1 MELDWGEVEAEGWT
15 PAELRSH
22 VEEEAQ
28 RPFDLTT
35 PPLLR
40 ARVFH
45 RKRRRGGEEGLAG
58 AGSVVLLVTHRLAVD
73 LWSLLLLLDD
83 LRILLLPQPDLLP
96 PGQQAL
102 VGQQQRGRAESLPP
116 LSYDVTD
123 YAQWMHDV
131 FPSTPQAQALA
142 AYWVK
147 KIGHNLPVSPH
158 PIHQKRLTTP
168 QPYLCL

>member
-1 MELDWGEVEAEGWT
+1 MELDWGEVEADEWA
-15 PAELRSH
+15 PAELRNR

-45 RKRRRGGEEGLAG
+45 RKRRRAGEEGLAG

-83 LRILLLPQPDLLP
+83 LRILLLPQPDLSP
-96 PGQQAL
+96 PGQKDPTGQQDS
-102 VGQQQRGRAESLPP
+102 VKQQQRGRAESLPP

-131 FPSTPQAQALA
+131 FPSTPQAHALS

-147 KIGHNLPVSPH
+147 KIGHNLPVSTHHTP
-158 PIHQKRLTTP
+158 PKRD
-168 QPYLCL
+168 